1 MAELTYGEAKISAVA
16 SAMRADERVV
26 IIGGGGFGGHRH
38 PELSAP
44 LHREFRSRIYSTP
57 ISEMGYVGMAIG
69 AAIGGLRPIVTVST
83 SSFLFQGWA
92 QIVNEAPNIHY
103 MTAGQTRVPMLVHIL
118 TGLRI
123 AGAAQHSARP
133 QAMLMQVPGLQIIAP
148 ATARDVLG
156 MIQPVLD
163 SERPTV
169 WADHVLLIETGVVE
183 EAPEDAAPVPLGKA
197 DVKRAGSDVTL
208 VAYGITLARGL
219 RAAEQAAQ
227 EGIDVEVVDLRTLAP
242 LDRETVLESA
252 ARTRRL
258 VIADECTLTC
268 GVAAEVAAS
277 VAEQGVS
284 LARPLKRLTVPDV
297 PVPFSPTLEDA
308 ITPTEERILAAI
320 KAVM

>member
-1 MAELTYGEAKISAVA
+1 MAEMSFGEAKIAAVA
-16 SAMRADERVV
+16 AAMRADERVV
-26 IIGGGGFGGHRH
+26 IIGGAGFGGHRH
-38 PELSAP
+38 PTMAAP
-44 LHREFRSRIYSTP
+44 LFREFPDRIYRTP
-57 ISEMGYVGMAIG
+57 ISEMAYVGLGIG
-69 AAIGGLRPIVTVST
+69 AAITGMRPIVTVST

-92 QIVNEAPNIHY
+92 QIINEAPNIY
-103 MTAGQTRVPMLVHIL
+103 QMTAGQTRVPMLVHIL

-133 QAMLMQVPGLQIIAP
+133 QAMLMQAPGLQIIAP
-148 ATARDVLG
+148 ATVSDVMG

-169 WADHVLLIETGVVE
+169 WADHVLLVETGLKE
-183 EAPEDAAPVPLGKA
+183 EAPPDGYTVPLGKV
-197 DVKRAGSDVTL
+197 DIKRPGRDVTL

-219 RAAEQAAQ
+219 KAAEQAAK

-242 LDRETVLESA
+242 LDREGVLQSA

-258 VIADECTLTC
+258 VIADECSLTC
-268 GVAAEVAAS
+268 GVAAEIAAS

-284 LARPLKRLTVPDV
+284 LAKPLKRVTVPDV
-297 PVPFSPTLEDA
+297 PVPLSPVLEDA
-308 ITPTEERILAAI
+308 ITPTEERILDGI